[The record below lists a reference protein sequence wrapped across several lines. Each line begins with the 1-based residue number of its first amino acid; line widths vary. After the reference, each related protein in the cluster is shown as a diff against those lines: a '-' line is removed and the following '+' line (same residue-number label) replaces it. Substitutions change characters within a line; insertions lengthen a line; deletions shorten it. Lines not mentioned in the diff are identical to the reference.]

1 MPPFRHQIR
10 RGAPADPHL
19 AVDRSTC
26 RRSVTR
32 SPAALLRGRRATGRR
47 FLGGGVAVQTDPV
60 DVTAS
65 LEADVEPGRLF
76 EIVGDL
82 GTYPDW
88 LDIVARAEPLVVDE
102 GAAPA
107 WEVDLRGQLGPLRRS
122 KRLRMVRTDRD
133 STDRAV
139 FARAELDGRRH
150 AAWVL
155 DARIRTDVP
164 SSAGEGPHGP
174 AGAPAVTRLEMRLHY
189 GGTLWVP
196 LLDRLLSEEIERS
209 RERLVALAG
218 ASG

>member
-1 MPPFRHQIR
+1 M
-10 RGAPADPHL
+10 
-19 AVDRSTC
+19 
-26 RRSVTR
+26 
-32 SPAALLRGRRATGRR
+32 
-47 FLGGGVAVQTDPV
+47 AVQTDQV

-88 LDIVARAEPLVVDE
+88 LDIVARAEPLAVEE

-122 KRLRMVRTDRD
+122 KRLRMVRTGWD

-155 DARIRTDVP
+155 DARIRTDART
-164 SSAGEGPHGP
+164 SAGEGPTGRQGP
-174 AGAPAVTRLEMRLHY
+174 AGVPPVTRLEMRLHY

-196 LLDRLLSEEIERS
+196 LLDRLLAEEIERS

>member
-1 MPPFRHQIR
+1 M
-10 RGAPADPHL
+10 
-19 AVDRSTC
+19 
-26 RRSVTR
+26 
-32 SPAALLRGRRATGRR
+32 
-47 FLGGGVAVQTDPV
+47 AVQTDPV

-122 KRLRMVRTDRD
+122 KRLRMVRTDWD

-155 DARIRTDVP
+155 DARIRTDGP
-164 SSAGEGPHGP
+164 TSAGEGPAGRDGP
-174 AGAPAVTRLEMRLHY
+174 AGAPPVTRLEMRLHY

-196 LLDRLLSEEIERS
+196 LLDRLLAEEIERS